1 MNRLRRLRRDESGMS
16 YVFVGLGFMA
26 FLSASMLAIDVGMM
40 MTARNQA
47 QNSADAGALAGATA
61 LVFDNY
67 TDRSAS
73 GPAVTNSLAAAKI
86 NTVMAGEVNVTPADV
101 TFHPNPDTGE
111 MNRVQVNVFRPGMA
125 TAIARFFGM
134 ATVQVNATA
143 MAEASPANA
152 MTCPLPLTIPDRWI
166 EKGTP
171 PWDPND
177 TFDMYDKKGEL
188 LPESERDVY
197 IPTGSSGYTGYNA
210 IRDKGMPVVLK
221 AGNDSKIS
229 PSFYFPWAMPG
240 NMGADDYEF
249 DLAWCDNGLTVPFN
263 YLMTPEPGNMV
274 GPTASGI
281 EQRILRDP
289 TAYWD
294 ESLNKVVSP
303 MSPSPRIVPLPLFDP
318 EYYETGKQN
327 SRNADLKA
335 VNYLGFFI
343 EELRGGE
350 VIGRVTPIAGTY
362 NGGLGPAPV
371 GAFPMAIRLV
381 K

>member
-16 YVFVGLGFMA
+16 LVFVGLGFMA

-67 TDRSAS
+67 TDRSPS
-73 GPAVTNSLAAAKI
+73 GPAVTNALAAARI
-86 NTVMAGEVNVTPADV
+86 NTVMAGEVNVTPGDV

-111 MNRVQVNVFRPGMA
+111 MNRVQVDVYRPGMA
-125 TAIARFFGM
+125 TAIARFFGID
-134 ATVQVNATA
+134 TVQVNATA
-143 MAEASPANA
+143 TAEASPANSMA
-152 MTCPLPLTIPDRWI
+152 CPLPLTIPDRWI

-171 PWDPND
+171 PWDPDD
-177 TFDMYDKKGEL
+177 TFDMYDKKGNL
-188 LPESERDVY
+188 LPESQRDVY
-197 IPTGSSGYTGYNA
+197 VPTGSSGYTGYNA
-210 IRDKGMPVVLK
+210 IRDKGMRVVLK
-221 AGNDSKIS
+221 ASNDSKIA
-229 PSFYFPWAMPG
+229 PSFYFPWAPPG
-240 NMGADDYEF
+240 STGADDYER
-249 DLAWCDNGLTVPFN
+249 DLAWCDNGVVVPFN

-281 EQRILRDP
+281 QARIARDP

-294 ESLNKVVSP
+294 DSLNKVISTQH
-303 MSPSPRIVPLPLFDP
+303 PSPRIAPLPLFDP
-318 EYYETGKQN
+318 VYYETGKQN

-343 EELRGGE
+343 EEMNGNE
-350 VIGRVTPIAGTY
+350 VIGRVTPISGVY
-362 NGGLGPAPV
+362 NGGLGPAPE